1 MYEYIEKNV
10 AEIRRRISDA
20 AEKAGRDK
28 REIMLLAASKTMPSE
43 AVRAAIAAGV
53 DVCGENRVQEMV
65 AKLEDAAY
73 EGAPLHFIGHLQT
86 NKVKQ
91 VVGKV
96 NLIHSVDSVRLM
108 EQINRHADSLGIVQP
123 ILLEVNIGGELS
135 KSGISPDKLD
145 LLLESAGSFPALAVK
160 GLMTIPPETENP
172 AESLRYFAEMYNLYV
187 DIKGKKYDNVSM
199 DFLSMG
205 MSADFEYAIAAGANI
220 VRVGSNIFG
229 PRDYSAN
236 K

>member
-1 MYEYIEKNV
+1 MYEYIERNV
-10 AEIRRRISDA
+10 SEIRRRINEA
-20 AEKAGRDK
+20 AEKAGRNKD
-28 REIMLLAASKTMPSE
+28 EIMLLAASKTMPSE

-53 DVCGENRVQEMV
+53 DACGENRVQEMV
-65 AKLEDAAY
+65 SKLADSAY
-73 EGAPLHFIGHLQT
+73 DGAPLHFIGHLQT

-91 VVGKV
+91 VVGKAD
-96 NLIHSVDSVRLM
+96 LIHSVDSVRLM
-108 EQINRHADSLGIVQP
+108 EQIDRQAASLGIVQP
-123 ILLEVNIGGELS
+123 VLLEVNIGGELS
-135 KSGISPDKLD
+135 KSGISPNELYH
-145 LLLESAGSFPALAVK
+145 LLETAGSFPSLTVK

-187 DIKGKKYDNVSM
+187 DITAKKYDNVSM

-229 PRDYSAN
+229 PRNYSAN

>member
-10 AEIRRRISDA
+10 AEIRRRINDA

-28 REIMLLAASKTMPSE
+28 NEIMLLAASKTMPSE

-53 DVCGENRVQEMV
+53 DACGENRVQEMV
-65 AKLEDAAY
+65 SKLEDSAY
-73 EGAPLHFIGHLQT
+73 HGAPLHFIGHLQT

-96 NLIHSVDSVRLM
+96 DLIHSVDSVRLM
-108 EQINRHADSLGIVQP
+108 EQINRHAASLGIVQP

-135 KSGISPDKLD
+135 KSGISPDELYQ
-145 LLLESAGSFPALAVK
+145 LLETASNFPSLTVK
-160 GLMTIPPETENP
+160 GLMTIPPETEDP
-172 AESLRYFAEMYNLYV
+172 AGSLRYFTEMHNLYV
-187 DIKGKKYDNVSM
+187 DITAKKYDNVSM

-229 PRDYSAN
+229 PRDYSSN

>member
-1 MYEYIEKNV
+1 MYEYIERNV
-10 AEIRRRISDA
+10 AEIRRRINDA
-20 AEKAGRDK
+20 AEKAGRD
-28 REIMLLAASKTMPSE
+28 RNEIMLLAASKTMPSE
-43 AVRAAIAAGV
+43 AVRTAIAAGV
-53 DVCGENRVQEMV
+53 DACGENRVQEMV
-65 AKLEDAAY
+65 SKLEGSAY
-73 EGAPLHFIGHLQT
+73 NGAPLHFIGHLQT
-86 NKVKQ
+86 NKVRQ

-96 NLIHSVDSVRLM
+96 DLIHSVDSVRLM
-108 EQINRHADSLGIVQP
+108 EQINRHSASLGIVQP
-123 ILLEVNIGGELS
+123 VLLEVNIDGELS
-135 KSGISPDKLD
+135 KSGISPDNLYQ
-145 LLLESAGSFPALAVK
+145 LLETAENFPSLAVK

-172 AESLRYFAEMYNLYV
+172 VESLRYFAEMYNLYV
-187 DIKGKKYDNVSM
+187 DITAKKYDNVSM